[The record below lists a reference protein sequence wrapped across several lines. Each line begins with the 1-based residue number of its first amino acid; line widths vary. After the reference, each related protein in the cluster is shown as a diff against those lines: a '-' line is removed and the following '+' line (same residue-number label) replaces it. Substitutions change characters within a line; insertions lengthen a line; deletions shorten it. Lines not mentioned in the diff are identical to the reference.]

1 LTERVWGL
9 VRMDCIDCCN
19 ELDYQLAQKV
29 LYDLWYE
36 YAEQLLERVIDVC
49 GLTDDQASTLRQ
61 VYLRPNGFAVEVV

>member
-1 LTERVWGL
+1 
-9 VRMDCIDCCN
+9 MDCIDGVD

-49 GLTDDQASTLRQ
+49 GLTDDQASVLRQ